1 MKNIF
6 LVTLVLFLFTACSYK
21 DPNIKSVQNVDLD
34 RYIGSWYEIARY
46 EHKFE
51 KDCKN
56 VTATYSIKEND
67 KIEVINR
74 CTKMTNG
81 EKTEAIGEAYSVD
94 NTNAKLKVSFFWPF
108 YGDYWIIML
117 DKNYSYAVI
126 SEPSKKYLWI
136 LSREKKL
143 DEKIK
148 EKILKRLEF
157 LDYDLSKLIW
167 TVQE

>member
-21 DPNIKSVQNVDLD
+21 DPNIKSVQTVDLD
-34 RYIGSWYEIARY
+34 RYVGSWYEIARY

-74 CTKMTNG
+74 CTKMTNS

-148 EKILKRLEF
+148 EKILKRLES

>member
-21 DPNIKSVQNVDLD
+21 DPNIKSVQTVDLN

-74 CTKMTNG
+74 CTKITTD

-136 LSREKKL
+136 LSRDKKL

-148 EKILKRLEF
+148 EKILKRLES

-167 TVQE
+167 TVQD

>member
-21 DPNIKSVQNVDLD
+21 DPNIKSVQTVDLD

-81 EKTEAIGEAYSVD
+81 EKTEAIGEAYSID

-148 EKILKRLEF
+148 EKILKRLES

>member
-21 DPNIKSVQNVDLD
+21 DPNIKSVQTVNLD

-56 VTATYSIKEND
+56 VTATYSIKKNE

-81 EKTEAIGEAYSVD
+81 EKTEAIGEAYAVD

-148 EKILKRLEF
+148 EKILKRLES

>member
-21 DPNIKSVQNVDLD
+21 DPNIKSVQTVDLN

-74 CTKMTNG
+74 CTKITTG
-81 EKTEAIGEAYSVD
+81 EKTEAIGEAYAVD

-136 LSREKKL
+136 LSRDKKL

-148 EKILKRLEF
+148 EKILKRLES

-167 TVQE
+167 TVQD

>member
-21 DPNIKSVQNVDLD
+21 DPNIKSVQTVDLD

-51 KDCKN
+51 IDCKN
-56 VTATYSIKEND
+56 VTATYSIKENE

-74 CTKMTNG
+74 CTKMTTG
-81 EKTEAIGEAYSVD
+81 EKTEAIGEVYSID

-148 EKILKRLEF
+148 EKILKRLES

>member
-21 DPNIKSVQNVDLD
+21 DPNIKSVQTVDLD

-56 VTATYSIKEND
+56 VTATYSIKENE

-74 CTKMTNG
+74 CTKMTTG
-81 EKTEAIGEAYSVD
+81 DKTKAIGEAYSVD

-148 EKILKRLEF
+148 EKILKRLES